1 MLATMCDTIVVVE
14 PDRVLFAKNS
24 DRDPN
29 EAQLL
34 DWQPRRTHPA
44 GERLRTTW
52 ISIDQVSET
61 AAVLLSRPF
70 WMWGAEMGANEHGVV
85 IGNEAVFTGEPYGP
99 PGLTGMDLVR
109 LGLERAGTAT
119 AAVEV
124 ITTLLERHGQGG
136 GCGHEKRE
144 FTYHN
149 SFIVADPHEA
159 WVLETAGRH
168 WATEHVTSGA
178 RSISNGLTIAGFAE
192 RYSDHPHTHF
202 SRCALRRSLTES
214 AAGRA
219 TGPGDLMGALR
230 EHGTGGWAP
239 RYSPV
244 TGAMS
249 APCMHAGG
257 LVASSQT
264 TGSWVANWA
273 RRVSAPGHRYGGP
286 GAPLFQAG
294 VGGRTTDLGPEPV
307 DRFDDRCLW
316 WRHEVLHRRALEDS
330 EALVPLFK
338 YRRTPRG
345 GDPVARES
353 ARAGGRLRRG
363 RRFPAALL
371 DGPGPAAGAH
381 DRRPPWVRRY
391 WRVRPGPRCHRPWT
405 QPLEQHSEGLER
417 SAESPAAS
425 TGRVDPHG
433 SPSSRPQSPP
443 RSSPST

>member
-34 DWQPRRTHPA
+34 DWQPRHRHPEGDRVRA
-44 GERLRTTW
+44 TW

-124 ITTLLERHGQGG
+124 ITTLLERHCQGG

-192 RYSDHPHTHF
+192 RYSDHLHTHF

-264 TGSWVANWA
+264 TASWVAELGPAGCSHWVTA
-273 RRVSAPGHRYGGP
+273 TAAPCTGLFKPVSVGE
-286 GAPLFQAG
+286 PL
-294 VGGRTTDLGPEPV
+294 DLGPEPV

-316 WRHEVLHRRALEDS
+316 WRHEVLHRRALEDP
-330 EALVPLFK
+330 EALVPLFASE
-338 YRRTPRG
+338 RDEVEARWLQ
-345 GDPVARES
+345 DPPE
-353 ARAGGRLRRG
+353 
-363 RRFPAALL
+363 PAAAFAEADELL
-371 DGPGPAAGAH
+371 RSWTDRVRAAGAH

-391 WRVRPGPRCHRPWT
+391 WRVRNTRAAMP
-405 QPLEQHSEGLER
+405 
-417 SAESPAAS
+417 SAMNPTAGAA
-425 TGRVDPHG
+425 R
-433 SPSSRPQSPP
+433 
-443 RSSPST
+443 